1 MVAEQAHPAWGGGGG
16 YTPPPSGEPA
26 GRGGRD
32 RLDAVSRAVIES
44 AADAIVAYSTDRTV
58 MLWNPAAERMFGWA
72 ADEVIGLEPPTIP
85 EESAAEH
92 NAVFE
97 RVRGGGQ
104 VSFAT
109 RRIRKDGSV
118 IDVRIDTSALTDGT
132 GEVIGWVN
140 ICHQTGEDDVARHY
154 MAERARVVRRLGDV
168 VADMNAQ
175 RDLESVLDRIAASL
189 RELTG
194 ADAGGFVLI
203 EDERLRLVS
212 TAGLPA
218 RLRGRVAS
226 LSSSLVGE
234 LLRSGK
240 TVMMATDE
248 AGGFDDLIWSALPGL
263 HTIALSLSHVGGRPY
278 GALYALYSRRSLSHV
293 ELELLELLAGHA
305 GVALTNAMA
314 FEEVVRQRA
323 HERAVI
329 DGSAD
334 GIAVLDESGNV
345 KQWNPAAH
353 RITGTPAGEVMGT
366 PPPFPLP
373 VPGERRTHKLPS
385 GRWVD
390 VLCTELG
397 DGGEKVVDFRD
408 VTAAKELEEAKDL
421 FLATTSHELRTPITV
436 VQGFASTLASRWD
449 QLSDA
454 DRRAAVTT
462 IAERAGSLSR
472 LVEQL
477 LLGARAG
484 ADALPVNNESFDLA
498 ALLRATVV
506 SFGPLSDKHVVVA
519 DVPADLPLAYGDGM
533 ATDIIV
539 GQLLENAFK
548 YSPSGGTVLVRAR
561 VVGPM
566 IEVDVEDEG
575 IGIAA
580 GDHERIFERFVQG
593 ETGDRR
599 RFGGVGIGLYIVRRL
614 AAAQNG
620 TVIAKTRPEGGTI
633 MRLTLRCAGELQPGL
648 LPVARLAA
656 GGGQVLVDDG
666 GDIVAVAQDLAGLHP
681 DHPVAAL
688 LDLAQVVGDEEDRA
702 GLVPQLLDPVVALGT
717 ERGVA
722 GGQRLVDHQDLVA
735 LGGRDSE
742 PEPLGHAGRV
752 GAHRQV
758 DEVADPGEVDDLL
771 VVGLDLSRRHA
782 HGEAAEHDV
791 PLAGE
796 VVEQGGVH
804 AEQRRLARGVDS
816 ALLGREQPGDGAQ
829 QGRLARPVPAD
840 DADHVAVAGDEGDAA
855 DGVDLPDG
863 DPALPLDQAHQ
874 RRGGGALVTAS
885 AVHAVD
891 HVQVI
896 DHDGRVS
903 HGAHP
908 LGSSAE
914 QGSFTTRRYRLGGRR
929 ESSRQD
935 NLDTMSDNTPD
946 TVSDNTP
953 EICRS
958 RFHGRRTGAFPLM
971 PGS

>member
-1 MVAEQAHPAWGGGGG
+1 VVADQAHPAWGVGTGTTPPGQPAERGGG
-16 YTPPPSGEPA
+16 E
-26 GRGGRD
+26 RV
-32 RLDAVSRAVIES
+32 DATARAVIES
-44 AADAIVAYSTDRTV
+44 AADAIVAFNTDRHV

-72 ADEVIGLEPPTIP
+72 AEEVIGLEPPTIP
-85 EESAAEH
+85 EELAAEH

-104 VSFAT
+104 ISFAT
-109 RRIRKDGSV
+109 RRIRKDGAML
-118 IDVRIDTSALTDGT
+118 DVRIDTSALTDSD
-132 GEVIGWVN
+132 GEVLGWVN

-203 EDERLRLVS
+203 EEDRLRLVS

-240 TVMMATDE
+240 TVMMATGE
-248 AGGFDDLIWSALPGL
+248 SGGFDDLIWSALPGL

-278 GALYALYSRRSLSHV
+278 GALYALYSRRTLSHV

-314 FEEVVRQRA
+314 FEEVVKQRA

-334 GIAVLDESGNV
+334 GIAVLDEAGNV

-353 RITGTPAGEVMGT
+353 RITGTQPSEVMGA

-373 VPGERRTHKLPS
+373 VPGERRTNKLPS
-385 GRWVD
+385 GRWID

-397 DGGEKVVDFRD
+397 DDGEKVVDFRD

-436 VQGFASTLASRWD
+436 VQGFASTLASRWE

-454 DRRAAVTT
+454 DRRAAVRT
-462 IAERAGSLSR
+462 IAERAGALSR

-477 LLGARAG
+477 LLGSRAG
-484 ADALPVNNESFDLA
+484 ADALPVSNGPFDLA
-498 ALLRATVV
+498 ALLRAAVV
-506 SFGPLSDKHVVVA
+506 SFGPLSDKHQVVA
-519 DVPADLPLAYGDGM
+519 DVPDNLPLANGDSM

-548 YSPSGGTVLVRAR
+548 YSPSGGTVTVRAR
-561 VVGPM
+561 AVGPM

-575 IGIAA
+575 IGIAS
-580 GDHERIFERFVQG
+580 GDAERIFERFVQG

-614 AAAQNG
+614 AVAQHG
-620 TVIAKTRPEGGTI
+620 TVVAKSRPDRGTI
-633 MRLTLRCAGELQPGL
+633 MRLTLQQVDLPPLELQARAL
-648 LPVARLAA
+648 AVAWLAA
-656 GGGQVLVDDG
+656 GRGQVLVDDA
-666 GDIVAVAQDLAGLHP
+666 GDVVAVPQDLAGFHP
-681 DHPVAAL
+681 EDPRAAL
-688 LDLAQVVGDEEDRA
+688 LDLAEVVRDEEDRPRF
-702 GLVPQLLDPVVALGT
+702 LTQLLDPLVRLGA

-722 GGQRLVDHQDLVA
+722 GREGLVDHQDLVA
-735 LGGRDSE
+735 LGGGDRE
-742 PEPLGHAGRV
+742 PQALRHAGGV

-758 DEVADPGEVDDLL
+758 DEVADAGEVDDL
-771 VVGLDLSRRHA
+771 VVAGLDLGGRHA
-782 HGEAAEHDV
+782 HRQAAEHHV

-796 VVEQGGVH
+796 VVEQRGVH
-804 AEQRRLARGVDS
+804 AEQRRLAGGVHRAALRGKK
-816 ALLGREQPGDGAQ
+816 PGDGAQ
-829 QGRLARPVPAD
+829 QRGLA
-840 DADHVAVAGDEGDAA
+840 
-855 DGVDLPDG
+855 
-863 DPALPLDQAHQ
+863 
-874 RRGGGALVTAS
+874 
-885 AVHAVD
+885 
-891 HVQVI
+891 
-896 DHDGRVS
+896 
-903 HGAHP
+903 
-908 LGSSAE
+908 
-914 QGSFTTRRYRLGGRR
+914 
-929 ESSRQD
+929 
-935 NLDTMSDNTPD
+935 
-946 TVSDNTP
+946 
-953 EICRS
+953 
-958 RFHGRRTGAFPLM
+958 
-971 PGS
+971 